1 MMADTK
7 QKVPNLRFKGFTN
20 DWEQRKLGDISTRV
34 LRKNKDLQSTLPL
47 TISAQDGLVDQ
58 TTFFHK
64 QVASKQLS
72 NYILL
77 FKGEFAYNKSYSEG
91 YPFGAIK
98 RLNKYSKGVLSTL
111 YIVFKPKN
119 VNSDFL
125 EHYYDTSKWY
135 REIYRNAA
143 EGARNHGLLN
153 ISAKDFFGTML
164 YIPQKNEQAL
174 IANVLDHLD
183 CLISLQQRKLDL
195 LKQLKKGLLQ
205 KMFADKGSKR
215 PILRFEGFNDDWE
228 GRKLENSA
236 DYIRGSFP
244 QPYGNKEWYG
254 GTNAKPF
261 VQVVDVNTNMRLNKK
276 TKEQISVLAQP
287 KSRFVPSDSIVV
299 TLQGSIGRV
308 AITQYDS
315 YVDRTLLIFTKYKVP
330 VDKYFWAYSIQ
341 NIFRIEKQKA
351 PGGTIKTITK
361 RALSS
366 FEVSLP
372 VQEEQKKIGTLLKNI
387 DDIITSQQEE
397 VSKLKKIKKSLLQQM
412 FI

>member
-1 MMADTK
+1 MK
-7 QKVPNLRFKGFTN
+7 KLEQRVPNLRFKGFTD
-20 DWEQRKLGDISTRV
+20 DWEQRKLGETVFVNSGKDYKGLQKGNIPVYGTGGYMLSV
-34 LRKNKDLQSTLPL
+34 NKYLSNKDAIGIGRKG
-47 TISAQDGLVDQ
+47 TI
-58 TTFFHK
+58 
-64 QVASKQLS
+64 
-72 NYILL
+72 NNPYILKAPFWTVDTL
-77 FKGEFAYNKSYSEG
+77 FYAIPQNQSDIEFMN
-91 YPFGAIK
+91 AI
-98 RLNKYSKGVLSTL
+98 
-111 YIVFKPKN
+111 FQN
-119 VNSDFL
+119 VNW
-125 EHYYDTSKWY
+125 HKYDESTGVPSLSKSTINQVKVYTTSL
-135 REIYRNAA
+135 R
-143 EGARNHGLLN
+143 
-153 ISAKDFFGTML
+153 
-164 YIPQKNEQAL
+164 EQAAIGSL
-174 IANVLDHLD
+174 LHKIEKT
-183 CLISLQQRKLDL
+183 ISLQQRKLDL
-195 LKQLKKGLLQ
+195 LKQLKKGFLQ
-205 KMFADKGSKR
+205 KMFAEKNSKQ
-215 PILRFEGFNDDWE
+215 PVLRFKGFHDDWE

>member
-1 MMADTK
+1 MADTK

-183 CLISLQQRKLDL
+183 CLISLQQRKLEL
-195 LKQLKKGLLQ
+195 LKHLKKGFLQ
-205 KMFADKGSKR
+205 KMFAEKNSKQ
-215 PILRFEGFNDDWE
+215 PILRFKGFHDDWE
-228 GRKLENSA
+228 QRKLIEVA
-236 DYIRGSFP
+236 DYRNGKAHEKDISENGDYIVVNSKFVSTNGAVKKFSDELIAPLKKGELAFVLSDVPNGRAIARTFLIDEDNKYSLNQRIAGITPHSDTNSYFLHSLMNRHQYFLRFDDGAGQTNLSKKEVENWTELYPSIEEQDKIGSFFK
-244 QPYGNKEWYG
+244 QLDD
-254 GTNAKPF
+254 T
-261 VQVVDVNTNMRLNKK
+261 
-276 TKEQISVLAQP
+276 I
-287 KSRFVPSDSIVV
+287 
-299 TLQGSIGRV
+299 TLQQRK
-308 AITQYDS
+308 QNHLK
-315 YVDRTLLIFTKYKVP
+315 LL
-330 VDKYFWAYSIQ
+330 
-341 NIFRIEKQKA
+341 
-351 PGGTIKTITK
+351 
-361 RALSS
+361 
-366 FEVSLP
+366 
-372 VQEEQKKIGTLLKNI
+372 
-387 DDIITSQQEE
+387 
-397 VSKLKKIKKSLLQQM
+397 KKSLLQQM
-412 FI
+412 FM